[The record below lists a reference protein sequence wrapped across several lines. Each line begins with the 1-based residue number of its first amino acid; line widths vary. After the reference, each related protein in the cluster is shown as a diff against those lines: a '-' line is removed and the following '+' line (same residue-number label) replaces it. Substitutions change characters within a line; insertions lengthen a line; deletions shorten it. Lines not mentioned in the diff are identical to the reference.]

1 MVIGVCTI
9 ELHIPGNHSLK
20 GKRGILKPIL
30 ARLRREFNVSAAE
43 VGENDA
49 WQSSSLGLAAVSNEA
64 GYVQGLLEKAVH
76 WLATQHPEVQI
87 VDWQIEVLG

>member
-1 MVIGVCTI
+1 MIIGACTI
-9 ELHIPGNHSLK
+9 ELHLPGNGSLK

-43 VGENDA
+43 VGENDS
-49 WQSSSLGLAAVSNEA
+49 WQMSTLGLAAVSNDA

-76 WLATQHPEVQI
+76 WLEMNHPEVQVI
-87 VDWQIEVLG
+87 DWQIEVI